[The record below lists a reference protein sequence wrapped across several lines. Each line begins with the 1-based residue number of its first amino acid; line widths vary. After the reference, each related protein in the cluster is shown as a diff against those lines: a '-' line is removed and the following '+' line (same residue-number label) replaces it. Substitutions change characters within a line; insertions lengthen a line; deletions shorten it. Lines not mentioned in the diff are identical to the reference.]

1 MSAWRRVPRS
11 VALALGLVFVWSVS
25 GCRRYRS
32 DLEYDYQ
39 VVQTWPLDEWPGA
52 EWVQFDSVF
61 WEPDDTLS
69 LRRMIVDDAIAAG
82 RSVLEIGTGTGLIAI
97 LCQRHDATRVVATDI
112 NPAAVANARY
122 NAAML
127 GAERDL
133 EVRQVDPGDPAAF
146 SVIAPGER
154 FDLIV
159 SNPPWE
165 DGRIDTPGD
174 HAFYDPGFA
183 LMDSILDGLPSHL
196 RPGGRCLLAY
206 GHVPAVRRLIDGA
219 RDRGYAYEILDERDL
234 DQLPVDF
241 LPGMLIEIRLPSPA
255 SPAAAPASGKPAKIP
270 ERRSEK
276 GSESR
281 SGLRLTSRGP

>member
-1 MSAWRRVPRS
+1 MSGWRRLSVS
-11 VALALGLVFVWSVS
+11 VALALGLMLVWPGA
-25 GCRRYRS
+25 GCRRYRG
-32 DLEYDYQ
+32 DLEYDFE
-39 VVQTWPLDEWPGA
+39 VSQTWPLEEWPGA
-52 EWVQFDSVF
+52 EWVQFESVF

-133 EVRQVDPGDPAAF
+133 EVRQVDPGDPGAF
-146 SVIAPGER
+146 SVIGPGER

-165 DGRIDTPGD
+165 DGSIDTPGD

-183 LMDSILDGLPSHL
+183 LMDSMLDGLPRHL
-196 RPGGRCLLAY
+196 APGGRCLLAY
-206 GHVPAVRRLIDGA
+206 GHVPAIRRLIDA
-219 RDRGYAYEILDERDL
+219 SRDRGYTCEILDDRDL
-234 DQLPVDF
+234 DDLPVDF
-241 LPGMLIEIRLPSPA
+241 LPGMLIEIRLPPPA
-255 SPAAAPASGKPAKIP
+255 SPAAPPSGKHTELP

-276 GSESR
+276 ASESR